1 MGMDIKINIETV
13 KSHINLTKTT
23 EELQT
28 YYKVILD
35 EIRDLE
41 LKREENAVDEKIAVL
56 EEILDMI
63 GHMLLTA
70 GADC

>member
-70 GADC
+70 GAEC

>member
-1 MGMDIKINIETV
+1 MEMDIKINIETV

>member
-1 MGMDIKINIETV
+1 MAIDVKINIETV
-13 KSHINLTKTT
+13 KSTIKLTKSTQ
-23 EELQT
+23 ELQT

-41 LKREENAVDEKIAVL
+41 FKRDEVAVNEKIVIL
-56 EEILDMI
+56 ENILDMI

-70 GADC
+70 GVDC